1 MLQAD
6 LLDTLKNEFV
16 TFSIEID
23 SQIKKLREK
32 GLISPEEVERLKD
45 NTEVYKEYLSR
56 AFSEPSLDL
65 VKQQLLQTYFNDYK
79 ETMTK
84 TINKFWWRLYSD
96 DNFKKQLNANLD
108 QCYYEL
114 ANRFSEQERE
124 QLAIKIAQIKDSLW
138 KKFKNELKKL
148 GETNRYRI
156 GERIIVQELPKTVDQ
171 IVILCSQFQTQLASN
186 AQIVNNDVKNSSHS
200 QRNNTSTQNAYDNK
214 FDFFGKLGRSIDDV
228 INNIFRSDN

>member
-124 QLAIKIAQIKDSLW
+124 QLAIKIAQIKDGLW
-138 KKFKNELKKL
+138 KKFKSELKKL

-156 GERIIVQELPKTVDQ
+156 GERIIVQELPKTVEQ
-171 IVILCSQFQTQLASN
+171 IVILCSQVQTQLASN
-186 AQIVNNDVKNSSHS
+186 AQVVNNDVKNSSHS
-200 QRNNTSTQNAYDNK
+200 QRNNTSTQNDYDNK